1 MSVATLIM
9 TNTMASVEAR
19 RLEVPE
25 GSDSISNEFHF
36 SRGAI
41 LRKKFIDCSE
51 RSINIMIMIII
62 SLVLLKSSYWRMI
75 CEAMFNKPSGT
86 AIPSFWAT
94 L

>member
-1 MSVATLIM
+1 M
-9 TNTMASVEAR
+9 
-19 RLEVPE
+19 
-25 GSDSISNEFHF
+25 
-36 SRGAI
+36 
-41 LRKKFIDCSE
+41 RKKFINCSE
-51 RSINIMIMIII
+51 RSIDIVFMIRI